1 MLLQEGIGGVLM
13 AIKPVGGYTTEHVT
27 YGQSVIGPTV
37 TFPAKSTLTALWP
50 VLISHPAEGRRLSW
64 PVADYIPRQYTSER
78 SPI

>member
-37 TFPAKSTLTALWP
+37 TFPAKSTLTAL
-50 VLISHPAEGRRLSW
+50 
-64 PVADYIPRQYTSER
+64 
-78 SPI
+78 